1 MNMLQIELPENR
13 EPWLLPLSERVGM
26 VAKAHAQGRRINLL
40 LYDHADTSTFRY
52 RCYNLMQWTKQSE
65 KWQCVYF
72 YRDELDTVRQL
83 LGRVQL
89 LTFVRLQWFC
99 ELENLVYLARARH
112 IPIVYDTDDCIFD
125 LNLLPLL
132 ANSIDIQFSLPG
144 QYEYWFAY
152 VARNGFTAERA
163 QMYSASNDYLGQKL
177 EKKFAQPYYVVR
189 NTLNQ
194 EQLDV
199 SRLCR
204 RQKRLLN
211 RMQSPKEGEKR
222 GFIIGYFSGSPSHNN
237 DLAIIAPELA
247 SFLDRFR
254 HSKLMIVGFM
264 DFPQVLQTAMTRGQ
278 IITYP
283 LTDFLTLQTMVAS
296 VEVNI
301 VPLQENTF
309 TNCKSELKFFEAG
322 AVGTLTVA
330 SPIYTYRNSIRH
342 GENGY
347 LCEPG
352 QWYDTLIYIYQN
364 WEEQERVIEQAYID
378 SIEQYSGERVI
389 REMEDSF
396 DRCLKREQE
405 KLEA

>member
-1 MNMLQIELPENR
+1 MNLLQIELPANR
-13 EPWLLPLSERVGM
+13 EPWLISLGERVKM
-26 VAKAHAQGRRINLL
+26 VAKAYAQGRKVNLL

-52 RCYNLMQWTKQSE
+52 RCYNLMQWTQQSE

-72 YRDELDTVRQL
+72 YRDELDTVCQL
-83 LGRVQL
+83 LGKIQL

-99 ELENLVYLARARH
+99 ELENLVYQARARS

-132 ANSIDIQFSLPG
+132 ANSIDIQFSIPG

-152 VARNGFTAERA
+152 VARNGFTAKRA
-163 QMYSASNDYLGQKL
+163 QMYSASNDYLGKKL
-177 EKKFAQPYYVVR
+177 EKKFAKPYYVVR

-204 RQKRLLN
+204 IQKRLLN
-211 RMQSPKEGEKR
+211 QMQSDKESDER
-222 GFIIGYFSGSPSHNN
+222 AFTIGYFSGSPSHNN
-237 DLAIIAPELA
+237 DLAMVAPELA
-247 SFLDRFR
+247 LFLDRFR
-254 HSKLMIVGFM
+254 HAKLMVVGFM
-264 DFPQVLQTAMTRGQ
+264 DFPQVLQPAMARGQ

-301 VPLQENTF
+301 VPLLENTF

-322 AVGTLTVA
+322 AVRTLTVA
-330 SPIYTYRNSIRH
+330 SPIYTYRNSIQH
-342 GENGY
+342 GVNGY

-352 QWYDTLIYIYQN
+352 QWYDTLTDIYLKREKQ
-364 WEEQERVIEQAYID
+364 QEIIEQAYLD
-378 SIEQYSGERVI
+378 SIERYSGEQVI
-389 REMEDSF
+389 QEMEDAF
-396 DRCLKREQE
+396 EICLRREQQE
-405 KLEA
+405 